1 MTPATATQNL
11 NAKLRRADSKD
22 LGTGR
27 GIDLRRAPIRS
38 YSPPV
43 SIVRRPGY
51 RGGGYHIN
59 V

>member
-11 NAKLRRADSKD
+11 NAKLRRADSRGLDRGK
-22 LGTGR
+22 
-27 GIDLRRAPIRS
+27 GIDLRNAPIRS
-38 YSPPV
+38 YSPPI

-51 RGGGYHIN
+51 QGGGYHIN